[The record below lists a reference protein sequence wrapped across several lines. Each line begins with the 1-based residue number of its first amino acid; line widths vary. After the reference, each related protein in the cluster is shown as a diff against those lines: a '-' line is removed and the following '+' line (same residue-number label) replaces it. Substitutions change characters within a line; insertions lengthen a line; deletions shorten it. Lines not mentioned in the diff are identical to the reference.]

1 MDVEGF
7 VFALYQPNKDL
18 NFVVRGL
25 TGVELSCGMGGWRRW
40 HCRGPTGGGA
50 STGWGVG
57 GDQLGCCVLR
67 WTFICMLNART
78 GSKVRLLLP
87 NSDEATFITHMT
99 EMRAKVV
106 NRFRRNG
113 KCSPIAVIQS
123 FSKKEEI
130 GKEKLGA
137 SEQFKF
143 EVKMEW
149 LL

>member
-25 TGVELSCGMGGWRRW
+25 TGVELSCGMGGWGRW
-40 HCRGPTGGGA
+40 HGRGPTGGGA

-87 NSDEATFITHMT
+87 NPDEATSITQMT
-99 EMRAKVV
+99 EMRAKVM

-130 GKEKLGA
+130 G
-137 SEQFKF
+137 
-143 EVKMEW
+143 
-149 LL
+149 

>member
-1 MDVEGF
+1 
-7 VFALYQPNKDL
+7 
-18 NFVVRGL
+18 
-25 TGVELSCGMGGWRRW
+25 
-40 HCRGPTGGGA
+40 
-50 STGWGVG
+50 
-57 GDQLGCCVLR
+57 
-67 WTFICMLNART
+67 MLNART

-87 NSDEATFITHMT
+87 NPNEAVFITHVT
-99 EMRAKVV
+99 EMRARVV
-106 NRFRRNG
+106 NRFRWNG

-143 EVKMEW
+143 EVKMMW